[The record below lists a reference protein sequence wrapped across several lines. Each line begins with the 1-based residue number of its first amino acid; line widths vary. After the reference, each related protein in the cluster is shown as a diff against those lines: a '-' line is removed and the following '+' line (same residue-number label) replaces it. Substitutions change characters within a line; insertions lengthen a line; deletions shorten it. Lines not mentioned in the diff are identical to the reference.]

1 LNIKNMSE
9 QELRDYG
16 RKLDEQSESLQG
28 QTWLMNLAENLL
40 FVRTRSGVLNPLRAN
55 LVQQVFERARGQRNI
70 VLKARQLGLT
80 SWAAARFFIKTI
92 TRPGTL
98 TLQVAH
104 TLDSAEEI
112 FRIVHRFLD
121 HMPEHLRDGPLK
133 TSRVNVRQIAFPKF
147 DSEYRVVSAGER
159 NAGRGLTV
167 QNLHCSEL
175 ARWPGD
181 PAEILAGLRAALSP
195 DGEQILESTPNGVG
209 GCFYDEW
216 HKASETG
223 FVRHFFP
230 WWMEECYRGV
240 AADRN
245 SLSEEESELVT
256 RHALTLEQIGYRRQV
271 RANFRG
277 LARQEF
283 AEDEESCFRASG
295 ECVFELQKV
304 EERLGTAPAVVE
316 SRRNGELEIW
326 LPPRAGRRYLIA
338 VDPAGGG
345 SEGDYSAAEVLDMES
360 SMQCAEFAGH
370 LGGLDLARF
379 LAELGHEYNDALL
392 AVERNNH
399 GYGVLC
405 LLEDVCRYRSL
416 YQERNQLGWVTDSV
430 SRPLAIGRLNAAL
443 IDQPEIVMSR
453 RLLAECRTFVRLP
466 NGHTGA
472 QSGTH
477 DDLVMAMAIAV
488 AVRTK
493 MLESGCARSADYPG
507 RPHGNYGLIEGCAG
521 ATPAAG

>member
-1 LNIKNMSE
+1 MRHQERKRSTKNLSE
-9 QELRDYG
+9 EDLREYG
-16 RKLDEQSESLQG
+16 KRLDERPESLGG
-28 QTWLMNLAENLL
+28 QSSLVHLAENLL
-40 FVRTRSGVLNPLRAN
+40 FVRTRSGHLRPLKAN
-55 LVQQVFERARGQRNI
+55 LVQLAFERTRGQRNI

-92 TRPGTL
+92 TQPGTL

-121 HMPEHLRDGPLK
+121 NMPEHLRHGPLK
-133 TSRVNVRQIAFPKF
+133 TSRINVRQIAFPKF

-181 PAEILAGLRAALSP
+181 PADILAGLRAALAP

-216 HKASETG
+216 HKAPETG
-223 FVRHFFP
+223 IVRHFYP
-230 WWMEECYRGV
+230 WWMEECYRSEAV
-240 AADRN
+240 DRD
-245 SLSEEESELVT
+245 SLSEEERELVT
-256 RHALTLEQIGYRRQV
+256 RHALSLEQIGYRRHLK
-271 RANFRG
+271 ANFRG
-277 LARQEF
+277 LACQEF

-295 ECVFELQKV
+295 ECVFELEHL
-304 EERLGTAPAVVE
+304 EERLVSAQPPVE
-316 SRRNGELEIW
+316 IRRNGELEVW
-326 LPPRAGRRYLIA
+326 FSPVADRQYLVA

-345 SEGDYSAAEVLDMES
+345 SDGDYSAAQVLDLKTG
-360 SMQCAEFAGH
+360 MQCAEFAGH
-370 LGGLDLARF
+370 VGGFELAQFLVELAR
-379 LAELGHEYNDALL
+379 EYNDACLV
-392 AVERNNH
+392 VERNNH

-405 LLEDVCRYRSL
+405 LLQDALHYPHL
-416 YQERNQLGWVTDSV
+416 YAEGDRLGFATDSV

-443 IDQPEIVMSR
+443 IDQAEIVSSR
-453 RLLAECRTFVRLP
+453 RLLTECRTFVRLP
-466 NGHTGA
+466 NGRTGA

-477 DDLVMAMAIAV
+477 DDLVMAMAIGLA
-488 AVRTK
+488 AREK
-493 MLESGCARSADYPG
+493 MLEGGSRVNRPRAR
-507 RPHGNYGLIEGCAG
+507 
-521 ATPAAG
+521 